1 MAWVKNRPR
10 LCCLG
15 VLCHWLAAWRSI
27 SGFCSSECSLRSVRS
42 VISRMT
48 SQSGW
53 RFVDMG
59 DWWTTLTIEPSI
71 GNLIQMGTR
80 GQNRQ
85 LLVFIWIF
93 VGWCGI
99 LPYFW
104 AQLFFLSLIVSCLW
118 TCDLSIGCSLCFP
131 AVFRKPWDLQHI
143 KNDDVP
149 LEAS

>member
-1 MAWVKNRPR
+1 MALVKNRPR

-48 SQSGW
+48 SQVSW
-53 RFVDMG
+53 RFDMG
-59 DWWTTLTIEPSI
+59 DWWTTATIEPSI
-71 GNLIQMGTR
+71 GNLFQMGP
-80 GQNRQ
+80 GDNCLFLYGF
-85 LLVFIWIF
+85 LLDGVGFSPIF
-93 VGWCGI
+93 GHNC
-99 LPYFW
+99 
-104 AQLFFLSLIVSCLW
+104 FLSLIVSCLW

-131 AVFRKPWDLQHI
+131 AVFRKPWDQQHI

-149 LEAS
+149 LET